1 MAVRSTPRRV
11 AKNTISQLILL
22 CLCFLIISLAIS
34 CRSTAADDLDS
45 DAAAD
50 SAADA
55 PQLVA
60 DASASGSSAE
70 DNAEG
75 ESSSSSGSSNAAGDE
90 AGGGFSINPSSDDA
104 ALEGNEPGRGPIATF
119 PSIPIEEENTHLETA
134 LSMVPDDVLQFRF
147 SHWNRLKRHNRVP
160 EMTSDFE
167 MLDRK
172 RFMVDVLTN
181 NQVAAVMDK
190 DFFEV
195 QANLWG
201 WDSTDLVWE
210 AEAQFASM
218 IDYLNILRVRPNFD
232 LEELVALLAEREFTP
247 VTYEGITIY
256 TMPLTEEVDW
266 YNISP
271 LSIHNIAIF
280 PDEDIL
286 IMSPV
291 IESVQKVI
299 DTMRDQLQSIGD
311 DPLVKRAAFQLVGMA
326 AVELQRGIESC
337 EYYSAG
343 NSDKGRLINAATDQL
358 NNWPV
363 FPYQLMAL
371 GHAFSNEAQ
380 VDLVLFHYDDF
391 RQAEL
396 DFEFRENLLRMG
408 TSPKRN
414 VPYSAQFI
422 LQDAELDDALMTF
435 SLFPSPT
442 LSDRSGWPQTVIGWV
457 QDQDAL
463 FAACVIEDF
472 LGMDELN

>member
-1 MAVRSTPRRV
+1 
-11 AKNTISQLILL
+11 
-22 CLCFLIISLAIS
+22 
-34 CRSTAADDLDS
+34 
-45 DAAAD
+45 
-50 SAADA
+50 
-55 PQLVA
+55 
-60 DASASGSSAE
+60 
-70 DNAEG
+70 
-75 ESSSSSGSSNAAGDE
+75 
-90 AGGGFSINPSSDDA
+90 
-104 ALEGNEPGRGPIATF
+104 
-119 PSIPIEEENTHLETA
+119 
-134 LSMVPDDVLQFRF
+134 MVPDDSNIFRF
-147 SHWNRLKRHNRVP
+147 THWNRLKRHNRVP
-160 EMTSDFE
+160 EMTSEYE

-172 RFMVDVLTN
+172 RFMVQVLTK

-201 WDSTDLVWE
+201 WDSSDLVWE
-210 AEAQFASM
+210 AEALFANM

-232 LEELVALLAEREFTP
+232 MEKFVTLLLDRDFKT
-247 VTYEGITIY
+247 VTYEGVTIY
-256 TMPLTEEVDW
+256 SMPLTEEVDW

-280 PDEDIL
+280 PDEDLL

-291 IESVQKVI
+291 IESVQKVV
-299 DTMRDQLQSIGD
+299 DTMRDQIPAIWD

-326 AVELQRGIESC
+326 AVEMQRGLESC

-343 NSDKGRLINAATDQL
+343 NSDKGRLINAATEQL
-358 NNWPV
+358 DNWPV
-363 FPYQLMAL
+363 LPYQLMAL

-396 DFEFRENLLRMG
+396 DFEFRENLIRMG

-422 LQDAELDDALMTF
+422 LQDSELDDALMTF
-435 SLFPSPT
+435 SLVPSPA

-463 FAACVIEDF
+463 FAACTIEEF
-472 LGMDELN
+472 LGMDEMN

>member
-1 MAVRSTPRRV
+1 MHFNPRRES
-11 AKNTISQLILL
+11 KISVPQLILL
-22 CLCFLIISLAIS
+22 SLGILIISITGACS
-34 CRSTAADDLDS
+34 SSTADEGNL
-45 DAAAD
+45 AAAVE
-50 SAADA
+50 S
-55 PQLVA
+55 V
-60 DASASGSSAE
+60 E
-70 DNAEG
+70 DNP
-75 ESSSSSGSSNAAGDE
+75 ESDSEITANASIGAVNSIGD
-90 AGGGFSINPSSDDA
+90 AVNGGFSIDPSS
-104 ALEGNEPGRGPIATF
+104 ESNPQEENEPAESALATF
-119 PSIPIEEENTHLETA
+119 PSMSIQEENTHLETA
-134 LSMVPDDVLQFRF
+134 LSMVPADALQFRF

-172 RFMVDVLTN
+172 RFMVQVLTK
-181 NQVAAVMDK
+181 NQAAAVMDK

-201 WDSTDLVWE
+201 WDSSDLVWE
-210 AEAQFASM
+210 AEAQFASL
-218 IDYLNILRVRPNFD
+218 IDYLNILRLRPNFD
-232 LEELVALLAEREFTP
+232 LEALADLLLEREFTP
-247 VTYEGITIY
+247 VAYEGITIY
-256 TMPLTEEVDW
+256 SMALTEEVDW

-271 LSIHNIAIF
+271 LSIHYIAIF

-291 IESVQKVI
+291 IESVQKTI
-299 DTMRDQLQSIGD
+299 DTMRGQQPAIWD

-343 NSDKGRLINAATDQL
+343 NSDKGRLINAATEQL
-358 NNWPV
+358 DNWPV
-363 FPYQLMAL
+363 YPYQLMAL
-371 GHAFSNEAQ
+371 GHAFSNDLQ
-380 VDLVLFHYDDF
+380 VDLVIFHYDDF

-396 DFEFRENLLRMG
+396 DFEFRENLLRLG
-408 TSPKRN
+408 TSPERN

-435 SLFPSPT
+435 SLVPSPT
-442 LSDRSGWPQTVIGWV
+442 LGDRSGWPQTLIGWV

-472 LGMDELN
+472 LGLDEMN